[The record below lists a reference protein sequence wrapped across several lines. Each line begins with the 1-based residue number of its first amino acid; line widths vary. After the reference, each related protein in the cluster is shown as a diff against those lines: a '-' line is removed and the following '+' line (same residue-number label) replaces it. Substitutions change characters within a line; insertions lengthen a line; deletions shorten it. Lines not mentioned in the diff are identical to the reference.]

1 MEEVTEKNSSL
12 KKEFESLLVKDL
24 SNRHFKEG
32 EIITGVVEEI
42 SKKFVYV
49 DLGSSFG
56 AFPFP
61 LRIGVLPLCIF
72 SKCCAAA
79 SIVSGVSFFAILFSF
94 FN

>member
-32 EIITGVVEEI
+32 EIIIGVVEEI

-49 DLGSSFG
+49 DIFVSILITCCS
-56 AFPFP
+56 
-61 LRIGVLPLCIF
+61 LP
-72 SKCCAAA
+72 
-79 SIVSGVSFFAILFSF
+79 
-94 FN
+94 